1 VSRLGVLWITAN
13 YTLEEKGDDSKVVLT
28 FGKGKNADDKETS
41 LYVSGKTLTFEYAHS
56 NFGLN
61 EVTE

>member
-1 VSRLGVLWITAN
+1 
-13 YTLEEKGDDSKVVLT
+13 LEEKGDDSKVVLT

-41 LYVSGKTLTFEYAHS
+41 LYVSGKTLTFEYAQS

>member
-1 VSRLGVLWITAN
+1 
-13 YTLEEKGDDSKVVLT
+13 LEEKGDDCKVILT

>member
-1 VSRLGVLWITAN
+1 MSRLGVLWITAN
-13 YTLEEKGDDSKVVLT
+13 YTLEEKGDDSKVILT
-28 FGKGKNADDKETS
+28 FGKEKNADDKETS
-41 LYVSGKTLTFEYAHS
+41 LYVSGKTLTYEYAHS